1 MNDTEA
7 LKSPLLE
14 RAGFRHAF
22 FTRRGGVSEG
32 PYASLSFSVSVGDR
46 REHVAENLRRAASAL
61 GVAPERL
68 YFLSQVHGT
77 TCHLADGSEEA
88 EDFVR
93 REGDAVI
100 GRNPHFACGVRS
112 ADCVPI
118 LVGDRRSGAALA
130 IHAGWRG
137 VVAEVVPRAIERL
150 RAEVGESGDLLA
162 AIGPHISL
170 HAFEVSDDVAAQL
183 SNASPEP
190 GVVTPRGDR
199 AYVDLRRIVH
209 AQLRRVGLA
218 EDAIDHVE
226 GCTVSDPVRFFSYRR
241 DGAKSGRHLSA
252 IVPAARQER

>member
-1 MNDTEA
+1 MNAPEA

-32 PYASLSFSVSVGDR
+32 PYASLSFSVSVGDH
-46 REHVAENLRRAASAL
+46 REHVAENLRRAATAL
-61 GVAPERL
+61 GVAPERV

-77 TCHLADGSEEA
+77 ACHIADGSEEA
-88 EDFVR
+88 GDFLR
-93 REGDAVI
+93 HEGDAVI
-100 GRNPHFACGVRS
+100 ALDTHLACGVRT

-137 VVAEVVPRAIERL
+137 VVGGVVASAIERL
-150 RAEVGESGDLLA
+150 RETLGDAGDLLA

-170 HAFEVSDDVAAQL
+170 QAFEVSDEVAARL
-183 SNASPEP
+183 TAASPDP
-190 GVVTPRGDR
+190 SVVTRRGER
-199 AYVDLRRIVH
+199 AHVDLRRIVH
-209 AQLRRVGLA
+209 AQLRRVGLSD
-218 EDAIDHVE
+218 DAIDHVE
-226 GCTVSDPVRFFSYRR
+226 GCTVGDPVRFFSYRR

-252 IVPAARQER
+252 IVPAAQATR